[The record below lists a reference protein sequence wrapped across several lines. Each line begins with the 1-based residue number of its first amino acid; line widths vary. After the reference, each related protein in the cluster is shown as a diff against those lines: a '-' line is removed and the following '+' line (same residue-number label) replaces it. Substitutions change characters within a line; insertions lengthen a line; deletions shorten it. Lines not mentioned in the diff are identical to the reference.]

1 MADQEPLGSAA
12 DEAARL
18 ADALSRW
25 LSQHLATGEGS
36 CQVCPVCQVIAR
48 VRQQV
53 SQPDVAEHLL
63 VAGEALLAAARAA
76 LAAQERE
83 WAAQPEP
90 PVQHIDIG

>member
-1 MADQEPLGSAA
+1 MAEQEPLGSAA

-18 ADALSRW
+18 MESAGQW

-36 CQVCPVCQVIAR
+36 CQVCPVCQLISR

-53 SQPDVAEHLL
+53 GQPEVAEHLL
-63 VAGEALLAAARAA
+63 AAGEALLAAARAS
-76 LAAQERE
+76 LAASERE
-83 WAAQPEP
+83 WSAQPEP